1 MDSKDFNQDF
11 DQHKTVRYDSDAD
24 TVKNAGRIS
33 GLSIAAFITSA
44 LGCTFLVGLILGI
57 IDLNKKDGR
66 KRGLS
71 VAAVIIA
78 GVTLLLTLLSIP
90 LYILGIFTPSYLQY
104 TEKSLVAQDTMI
116 IDTLR
121 VAIMAAMID
130 PAVENADPET
140 VKEVM
145 NNSSWT
151 NIRSIGSPADSNTP
165 GTMRHEIEAMI
176 GMPITDVE
184 RKVKS
189 HHTDQ
194 MRVVYRVR
202 HGQVAVAITTTDK
215 TGHKSDLD
223 EPDLYILVGDT
234 SFQ

>member
-1 MDSKDFNQDF
+1 MDNKDFDQDF
-11 DQHKTVRYDSDAD
+11 DQHQTVRYDSDAD
-24 TVKNAGRIS
+24 TLKNAGRVS

-90 LYILGIFTPSYLQY
+90 LYMLGIFAPSYLQY

-121 VAIMAAMID
+121 VSIMAAMID
-130 PAVENADPET
+130 PAVTNSDPET

-151 NIRSIGSPADSNTP
+151 DIRSIGSLADSGKV
-165 GTMRHEIEAMI
+165 GTMRHE
-176 GMPITDVE
+176 P
-184 RKVKS
+184 
-189 HHTDQ
+189 
-194 MRVVYRVR
+194 
-202 HGQVAVAITTTDK
+202 
-215 TGHKSDLD
+215 
-223 EPDLYILVGDT
+223 
-234 SFQ
+234 